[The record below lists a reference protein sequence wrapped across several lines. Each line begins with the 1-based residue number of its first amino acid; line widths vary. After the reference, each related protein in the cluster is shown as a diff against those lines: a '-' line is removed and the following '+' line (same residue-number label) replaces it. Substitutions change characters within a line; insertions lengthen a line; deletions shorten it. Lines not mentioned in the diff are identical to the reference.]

1 MKALLFVLFLLA
13 LIVGFFYIQYPE
25 VFKAFTGIKFDNS
38 AVERDFI
45 ASIPTI
51 FRTPGGN
58 LELAGLNATETFISS
73 DTAKMPFLNMNIP
86 GATTTVI
93 ITVPVVYR
101 YYVPLREQWDIAVQ
115 ENACVIVAP
124 ELRPML
130 PPAIQ
135 SENMQIKTIE
145 GPLAFD
151 GAEKQAKLLQS
162 LTPQL
167 EANAKD
173 STKIKLVRAEARKT
187 VAEFI
192 QAWLLQRGDW
202 GEQKIERLQVY
213 FRGEDQVNAELQR
226 WPIETTH
233 EEKQN

>member
-1 MKALLFVLFLLA
+1 MKALLFVLCLLA
-13 LIVGFFYIQYPE
+13 LIAGFFYLQYPE
-25 VFKAFTGIKFDNS
+25 VFQALTGLKFDN
-38 AVERDFI
+38 AAIERDFI

-101 YYVPLREQWDIAVQ
+101 YYVPLRDQWDITVQ
-115 ENACVIVAP
+115 ENACIIIAP

-167 EANAKD
+167 EANARD
-173 STKIKLVRAEARKT
+173 STKIKLVREEARKT

-213 FRGEDQVNAELQR
+213 FRGESPNNVGLRPE
-226 WPIETTH
+226 PIETTR
-233 EEKQN
+233 EEK

>member
-1 MKALLFVLFLLA
+1 MKALLFVLCLLA
-13 LIVGFFYIQYPE
+13 LIAGFFYLQYPE
-25 VFKAFTGIKFDNS
+25 IFQALTGLKVDN
-38 AVERDFI
+38 AAIERDFI

-101 YYVPLREQWDIAVQ
+101 YYVPLRDHWDITVQ
-115 ENACVIVAP
+115 ENACIIIAP

-167 EANAKD
+167 EANARD
-173 STKIKLVRAEARKT
+173 STKIKLVREEARKT

-213 FRGEDQVNAELQR
+213 FRGESPNNVGLRPE
-226 WPIETTH
+226 PIETTR
-233 EEKQN
+233 EEK

>member
-1 MKALLFVLFLLA
+1 MKALLFVLCLLA
-13 LIVGFFYIQYPE
+13 LIAGFFYLQYPE
-25 VFKAFTGIKFDNS
+25 IFQALTGLKFDNA

-101 YYVPLREQWDIAVQ
+101 YYVPLRDQWDITVQ
-115 ENACVIVAP
+115 ENACIIIAP

-167 EANAKD
+167 EANARD
-173 STKIKLVRAEARKT
+173 STKIKLVREEARKT

-213 FRGEDQVNAELQR
+213 FRGESPNNVGLRPE
-226 WPIETTH
+226 PIETTR
-233 EEKQN
+233 EEK